1 MGDTKTIEVSES
13 VFKRLKNNK
22 GNNTWDEH
30 LGKMADATYDDVVY
44 LDPTSITDFVDDKNQ
59 YTWEFSAS
67 EEGNVKLSVQS
78 KAGDSGVDAALAGL
92 SPSEKVIVE
101 IKEGTP
107 TAD

>member
-1 MGDTKTIEVSES
+1 MGNTKTIEVSES
-13 VFKRLKNNK
+13 VFKRLKK
-22 GNNTWDEH
+22 HKRNNTWDEH

-44 LDPTSITDFVDDKNQ
+44 LDPTSITDFVDDNDQ

-67 EEGNVKLSVQS
+67 KKGCIKITIQS
-78 KAGDSGVDAALAGL
+78 KVSDSSVDAALAGL